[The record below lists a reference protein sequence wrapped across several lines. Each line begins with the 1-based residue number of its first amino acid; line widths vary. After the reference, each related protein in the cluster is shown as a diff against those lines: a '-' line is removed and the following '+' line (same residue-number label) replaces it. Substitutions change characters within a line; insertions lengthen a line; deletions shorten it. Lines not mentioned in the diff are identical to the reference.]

1 MAITKTT
8 ILITGGA
15 GFIGTNLCEYFLSKG
30 YFVVCFDNFS
40 TGKRTNIEH
49 LFKHPKFQLLE
60 GDIRNL
66 NNCKNACDG
75 VDFVL
80 HQAALGSVPR
90 SIEDPITTN
99 DVNTSG
105 FLNML
110 VAARDAKVKR
120 FVYAA
125 SSSTYGD
132 SKGLPKIED
141 TIGKPLSPYAIT
153 KYVNELYADI
163 FNRTYGLNT
172 IGLRYFNVFGKRQ
185 DPNGAYAAV
194 IPKWVDSILNN
205 EDVYINGDGETS
217 RDFCYIKNTVQMNI
231 RLVAVDPGTYYFDD
245 LTWTF
250 QVPAGNTTLTT
261 NIVGSGTVSKS
272 PDQSTYTPST
282 TVTLTPLPTTHWS
295 FSNWSGDL
303 TGNANPAS
311 VLMDVDKN
319 ITANFAIDPSFN
331 FDWLFNVDGNLE
343 GWSID
348 PQLNVT
354 SHTGGSVTLTPTANQ
369 FARFSLFDFPITAS
383 TYNKMTITLQN
394 NSATTDQLGIVV
406 GTEVLTYVMSTSD
419 ASIQTYEINMTDFA
433 SWTGDVTTL
442 RIRFADADNV
452 NGAKPSDNGSI
463 IIDDIILSF
472 DPALSIENNELKQSI
487 SLYPNPTT
495 NLLNIDT
502 NENILKSE
510 IKKKYIEVEKK
521 TPRSVTLSGLFR
533 ATKNTQ
539 GEGAIFV

>member
-1 MAITKTT
+1 MKKITLILLT
-8 ILITGGA
+8 ILPFIGISQTLTNTTFDTDVSGWSANSGTISHDAVEGSAAAGSLKLVTTGANGRAQTNPNLAPINGAGDYLITFKVKGTAGTKVQATSFQSGNIITGSQL
-15 GFIGTNLCEYFLSKG
+15 TL
-30 YFVVCFDNFS
+30 
-40 TGKRTNIEH
+40 TGGWDLYSAT
-49 LFKHPKFQLLE
+49 L
-60 GDIRNL
+60 
-66 NNCKNACDG
+66 
-75 VDFVL
+75 
-80 HQAALGSVPR
+80 
-90 SIEDPITTN
+90 T
-99 DVNTSG
+99 
-105 FLNML
+105 
-110 VAARDAKVKR
+110 
-120 FVYAA
+120 
-125 SSSTYGD
+125 
-132 SKGLPKIED
+132 GL
-141 TIGKPLSPYAIT
+141 
-153 KYVNELYADI
+153 
-163 FNRTYGLNT
+163 
-172 IGLRYFNVFGKRQ
+172 
-185 DPNGAYAAV
+185 
-194 IPKWVDSILNN
+194 
-205 EDVYINGDGETS
+205 
-217 RDFCYIKNTVQMNI
+217 NTVQMNI

-510 IKKKYIEVEKK
+510 IYSISGQLIKSQNNKKSIDVSDISSGVYLLK
-521 TPRSVTLSGLFR
+521 TYTNEEILNF
-533 ATKNTQ
+533 KFIK
-539 GEGAIFV
+539 E